1 MPRGAIRKVHVSFG
15 RSWTVKAQR
24 GSVDVASPRAVLDAA
39 DDHRGGSPGAHLQ
52 FAQPGGSITI
62 MGSPEDLAR
71 NLVLIKCYHDKM
83 FKKYEY
89 LAWHPW
95 TSADPDPPPG
105 FNLII
110 D

>member
-1 MPRGAIRKVHVSFG
+1 
-15 RSWTVKAQR
+15 
-24 GSVDVASPRAVLDAA
+24 
-39 DDHRGGSPGAHLQ
+39 
-52 FAQPGGSITI
+52 

-83 FKKYEY
+83 FIKCEY

-95 TSADPDPPPG
+95 TSADPDPPPPG

>member
-1 MPRGAIRKVHVSFG
+1 MWHPHVRFSM
-15 RSWTVKAQR
+15 RRMIIV
-24 GSVDVASPRAVLDAA
+24 VAVLALIFGAFHRKRRSDEFRQRAA
-39 DDHRGGSPGAHLQ
+39 RHLQ

-71 NLVLIKCYHDKM
+71 NLGLIKCYHDKM

-95 TSADPDPPPG
+95 TSADPDPPPPG

>member
-1 MPRGAIRKVHVSFG
+1 
-15 RSWTVKAQR
+15 
-24 GSVDVASPRAVLDAA
+24 
-39 DDHRGGSPGAHLQ
+39 
-52 FAQPGGSITI
+52 

-71 NLVLIKCYHDKM
+71 NLVLIKCYDDKM
-83 FKKYEY
+83 FKKYDY

-95 TSADPDPPPG
+95 TSADPDPPPPG